1 METEQ
6 EGFLDQHVK
15 ERLKREQEV
24 LDKERAK
31 HQKKIE
37 SRDFFAELNAKYK
50 NKGENYGNIK
60 SDSGRKSIG
69 LDEA

>member
-24 LDKERAK
+24 LEREHAK
-31 HQKKIE
+31 HQKKLEDTDWLKII
-37 SRDFFAELNAKYK
+37 S
-50 NKGENYGNIK
+50 KGENYGNIK

>member
-1 METEQ
+1 METVQ

-24 LDKERAK
+24 LEREHEK
-31 HQKKIE
+31 HQKKVE
-37 SRDFFAELNAKYK
+37 STDWLKIIS
-50 NKGENYGNIK
+50 KGENYGNVK

>member
-1 METEQ
+1 METIQ
-6 EGFLDQHVK
+6 EGFLDQHAR

-24 LDKERAK
+24 LEKERAK

-37 SRDFFAELNAKYK
+37 KTDWLKIIS
-50 NKGENYGNIK
+50 KGENYGNIK
-60 SDSGRKSIG
+60 PNSGRKSIG

>member
-24 LDKERAK
+24 LEREHAK

-37 SRDFFAELNAKYK
+37 DTDWLKKIS
-50 NKGENYGNIK
+50 KGENYGNIK
-60 SDSGRKSIG
+60 SYSGRKSVE
-69 LDEA
+69 LDKE

>member
-24 LDKERAK
+24 LEREHKK
-31 HQKKIE
+31 HQQKIE
-37 SRDFFAELNAKYK
+37 STEWLKIIS
-50 NKGENYGNIK
+50 KGENYGNIK
-60 SDSGRKSIG
+60 SDSGRKSIE
-69 LDEA
+69 LDEV

>member
-1 METEQ
+1 METVQ
-6 EGFLDQHVK
+6 EGFLDQHAR

-24 LDKERAK
+24 LESEHEK
-31 HQKKIE
+31 HQKKLE
-37 SRDFFAELNAKYK
+37 STDWLKIIS
-50 NKGENYGNIK
+50 KGENYGNIK

>member
-1 METEQ
+1 METVQ
-6 EGFLDQHVK
+6 EGFLDQHVR

-24 LDKERAK
+24 LEREQKK
-31 HQKKIE
+31 HQKKVE
-37 SRDFFAELNAKYK
+37 STEWLKIIS
-50 NKGENYGNIK
+50 KGENYGNIK

>member
-1 METEQ
+1 METVQ
-6 EGFLDQHVK
+6 EGFLDQHVR

-24 LDKERAK
+24 LERERAK

-37 SRDFFAELNAKYK
+37 ETDWLKIIS
-50 NKGENYGNIK
+50 KGENYGNIK